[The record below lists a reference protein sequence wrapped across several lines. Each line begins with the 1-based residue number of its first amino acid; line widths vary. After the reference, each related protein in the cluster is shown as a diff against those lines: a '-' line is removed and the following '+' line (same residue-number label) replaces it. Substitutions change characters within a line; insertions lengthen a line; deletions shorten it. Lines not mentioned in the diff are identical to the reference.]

1 MTDLEFIANS
11 NVPWECFENK
21 SIFVTGATGLLGSAF
36 IKGLFARNE
45 LHNSNIH
52 IIAHARNRD
61 KAEQIFSGKELSF
74 VYGDITRKLD
84 IDEPIDYIVHGA
96 NPTAS
101 KEFVDFPVETI
112 KTIYEGT
119 LNTLELAKEKSVK
132 GYLYLSSME
141 VYINM
146 DTTSVRSCYPEGKRL
161 AESLCSCY
169 FHEYGVNAKIARLAQ
184 TFGVGIDIKSDNR
197 VFAQFVRS
205 AMEKKDIVLRTK
217 GDTVRSYCY
226 TTDAVT
232 AMLWILAKGKSGDF
246 YDVASKIPPA
256 SIRDMAE
263 CFGKVV
269 FDIADNAEK
278 LGYPPAAEII
288 LDTAKLEKLG
298 WEPDKKI
305 EEGGIREMVR
315 RVVHTALFQCPLNC
329 NV

>member
-1 MTDLEFIANS
+1 MTDLEFIADS
-11 NVPWECFENK
+11 NAPWECFENK
-21 SIFVTGATGLLGSAF
+21 TVFVTGATGLLGSVF
-36 IKGLFARNE
+36 IKSLLTRNNMY
-45 LHNSNIH
+45 NSNIR

-61 KAEQIFSGKELSF
+61 KAERIFAGKELSF
-74 VYGDITRKLD
+74 VYGDITQKLN
-84 IDEPIDYIVHGA
+84 IDEPVDYIVHGA
-96 NPTAS
+96 NTTAS

-119 LNTLELAKEKSVK
+119 FNTLELAKEKSVK

-141 VYINM
+141 VYMNM
-146 DTTSVRSCYPEGKRL
+146 DTTSVRNCYPEGKRL
-161 AESLCSCY
+161 AESLCSSY
-169 FHEYGVNAKIARLAQ
+169 FYEYGVNAKIARLAQ
-184 TFGVGIDIKSDNR
+184 TFGAGIDIKNDDR
-197 VFAQFVRS
+197 VFAQFARS

-232 AMLWILAKGKSGDF
+232 AMLWILANGKSGDF
-246 YDVASKIPPA
+246 YDVASKIPPT
-256 SIRDMAE
+256 SIREMAE

-298 WEPDKKI
+298 WEPDKGI
-305 EEGGIREMVR
+305 ESGGIKEMVR
-315 RVVHTALFQCPLNC
+315 RVME
-329 NV
+329 

>member
-11 NVPWECFENK
+11 NAPWDCFENK
-21 SIFVTGATGLLGSAF
+21 SIFVTGATGLLGSIF
-36 IKGLFARNE
+36 IKSLIARNN
-45 LHNSNIH
+45 LHNSNIR

-61 KAEQIFSGKELSF
+61 KAERIFSGKKLSF
-74 VYGDITRKLD
+74 VYGDIARKLN

-101 KEFVDFPVETI
+101 KEFVNFPVETI

-141 VYINM
+141 VYMDI
-146 DTTSVRSCYPEGKRL
+146 DTTSARSCYPEGKRL

-169 FHEYGVNAKIARLAQ
+169 FHEYGVSAKIARLAQ
-184 TFGVGIDIKSDNR
+184 TFGTGIDIKNDNR
-197 VFAQFVRS
+197 VFAQFARS
-205 AMEKKDIVLRTK
+205 AAEKKDIVLRTK
-217 GDTVRSYCY
+217 CDTTRSYCY
-226 TTDAVT
+226 TTDAAI
-232 AMLWILAKGKSGDF
+232 AMLWILAKGKGGEF

-263 CFGKVV
+263 CFGKVI
-269 FDIADNAEK
+269 FDIADDAEK

-298 WEPDKKI
+298 WEPDKNI
-305 EEGGIREMVR
+305 EKGGIKEMCER
-315 RVVHTALFQCPLNC
+315 IK
-329 NV
+329 

>member
-1 MTDLEFIANS
+1 MTDLEFVANS
-11 NVPWECFENK
+11 SVPWECFENK
-21 SIFVTGATGLLGSAF
+21 SIFVTGATGLLGSVF
-36 IKGLFARNE
+36 IKSLLARNE
-45 LHNSNIH
+45 LHNSNIR
-52 IIAHARNRD
+52 IIAHARNKD
-61 KAEQIFSGKELSF
+61 KAERIFPGKELSF

-184 TFGVGIDIKSDNR
+184 TFGAGIDVKNDNR
-197 VFAQFVRS
+197 VFAQFLRS

-232 AMLWILAKGKSGDF
+232 AMLWILAKGKSGES
-246 YDVASKIPPA
+246 YDVASKNTEI

-269 FDIADNAEK
+269 FDIAEDAEK
-278 LGYPPAAEII
+278 LGYLPTVKIV

-298 WEPDKKI
+298 WEPDKNI
-305 EEGGIREMVR
+305 EKGGIGEMVR
-315 RVVHTALFQCPLNC
+315 RIIA
-329 NV
+329 